1 MKFYSFENENH
12 SAQAFR
18 AAQEAS
24 LAMKEG
30 KKAADI
36 EKALQHW
43 TGSAIDPQLKPLQA
57 KARQLGETAHSLA
70 SSLDSRCR
78 EFIRNTKWDMSGLG
92 DSRRLRAA
100 MALSRVSGEI
110 VAACGEFLK
119 SSSNTPVSKLEA
131 SITRLLRV
139 ASSSYN
145 NSVKAMGSHYA
156 SERGWLR
163 AEIEG
168 LQQLYN
174 QTSQFQTR
182 TRDITSIHD
191 QIREHSKTLVE
202 HLAMLQDLEDSRF
215 RLEKEIHQLVYNEG
229 SLLEAIERIESDS
242 EIRAANAKEAELK
255 RLRKKLL
262 DEEMSRLGGVFARL
276 LSSHHRGEM
285 HTHPQAI
292 EVLTRYVKTPLT
304 TLAKESDGYPELT
317 DLLEGLCESIE
328 STRLPLGEKK
338 AKKTLERAKRII
350 NGSLRPIQKEAREAF
365 TSRSQI
371 LRLPNVRHL
380 RSQRSDLRAEYTRS
394 RASRELLESKI
405 KNIAEEASLLRVRA
419 KTHLD
424 TVDELATKNFNKSI
438 PRELREEVLSLT
450 QETLRQDRS
459 DPFNIVAKR
468 SSHT

>member
-1 MKFYSFENENH
+1 
-12 SAQAFR
+12 
-18 AAQEAS
+18 
-24 LAMKEG
+24 MKEG
-30 KKAADI
+30 KKAADV

-43 TGSAIDPQLKPLQA
+43 TGSVIEPQLKPVQA
-57 KARQLGETAHSLA
+57 KARQLGETALSLA
-70 SSLDSRCR
+70 SSLESRCR
-78 EFIRNTKWDMSGLG
+78 EFIRNTKYDMSGLG

-100 MALSRVSGEI
+100 MALNRVSGEI
-110 VAACGEFLK
+110 VTASGEFLK
-119 SSSNTPVSKLEA
+119 SSPNESISKLET
-131 SITRLLRV
+131 SITRLLRT
-139 ASSSYN
+139 AGSSYN
-145 NSVKAMGSHYA
+145 ESVKAMASHYA

-168 LQQLYN
+168 LQRVYN
-174 QTSQFQTR
+174 QTSQFRTK
-182 TRDITSIHD
+182 TRDITSIRD
-191 QIREHSKTLVE
+191 QIQERSEILVE
-202 HLAMLQDLEDSRF
+202 HLKTLQDLENSRVQ
-215 RLEKEIHQLVYNEG
+215 LEKEIHQLASNEG
-229 SLLEAIERIESDS
+229 SFLEAIERIESDS
-242 EIRAANAKEAELK
+242 AIRALNAKEAELK
-255 RLRKKLL
+255 ALRKKLL
-262 DEEMSRLGGVFARL
+262 NEEMSRLGGVFTKV
-276 LSSHHRGEM
+276 LSSHQRGEV

>member
-119 SSSNTPVSKLEA
+119 
-131 SITRLLRV
+131 
-139 ASSSYN
+139 SSYN

-450 QETLRQDRS
+450 QETLRQNRS
-459 DPFNIVAKR
+459 DPFNIVPKR
-468 SSHT
+468 SSDT

>member
-1 MKFYSFENENH
+1 
-12 SAQAFR
+12 
-18 AAQEAS
+18 
-24 LAMKEG
+24 MKES
-30 KKAADI
+30 KKAADV

-43 TGSAIDPQLKPLQA
+43 TSSVIDPQLKPVQA
-57 KARQLGETAHSLA
+57 KTKQLGETAHSLA
-70 SSLDSRCR
+70 SSLENRSR
-78 EFIRNTKWDMSGLG
+78 EFIRNTKFDMSGLG

-100 MALSRVSGEI
+100 MALNRVSGEI
-110 VAACGEFLK
+110 VTASVEFLK
-119 SSSNTPVSKLEA
+119 SNPNESISKLET
-131 SITRLLRV
+131 SITRLLRT

-145 NSVKAMGSHYA
+145 ESVRAMASHYA

-168 LQQLYN
+168 LQRVN
-174 QTSQFQTR
+174 HQTSQFRTR
-182 TRDITSIHD
+182 TRDITSIRD
-191 QIREHSKTLVE
+191 QIQERSKLLVE
-202 HLAMLQDLEDSRF
+202 NLTTLQNLESSRVQ
-215 RLEKEIHQLVYNEG
+215 LEKEIQQLAYNEG

-242 EIRAANAKEAELK
+242 KIHTVNAKEAELK
-255 RLRKKLL
+255 ALRKRLL
-262 DEEMSRLGGVFARL
+262 NEEMSRLGGVFAKV
-276 LSSHHRGEM
+276 LSLHHRGEV
-285 HTHPQAI
+285 HTHLQAI

-419 KTHLD
+419 KTYLD
-424 TVDELATKNFNKSI
+424 TVDELATKNFNKSV
-438 PRELREEVLSLT
+438 PRELREEVQSL
-450 QETLRQDRS
+450 
-459 DPFNIVAKR
+459 A
-468 SSHT
+468 H